1 MIILRPDWVSHT
13 DDKKKNATIFTL
25 HLHPNGKK
33 LATGSL
39 MLKLKFG
46 IQDRYSILKMK

>member
-1 MIILRPDWVSHT
+1 MIILRPDWVTHT

-39 MLKLKFG
+39 GIFKLIIYK
-46 IQDRYSILKMK
+46 IYEQ